1 MLKYYSLVYWGPARV
16 NSDKWHSP
24 NCGQIATVT
33 AKLTISDKHLQ
44 SLTPDVLKFRW
55 ATWDLPPTSWQG
67 LFITKLFKNW
77 RILIF
82 NLQVG
87 SCKYERTPVTWSQIT
102 PIKTHTYTG
111 LQIITTL
118 LRHFTLANFLLPFDN
133 FCRNP
138 TRSQPAGYK
147 NWPTGT
153 WLICSTCCF
162 PLKYSLPI

>member
-1 MLKYYSLVYWGPARV
+1 MNWQESFLP
-16 NSDKWHSP
+16 
-24 NCGQIATVT
+24 C
-33 AKLTISDKHLQ
+33 
-44 SLTPDVLKFRW
+44 
-55 ATWDLPPTSWQG
+55 PPTSWQG

-87 SCKYERTPVTWSQIT
+87 SCMYERTPVTWSQIT

-111 LQIITTL
+111 LQTIPTL

-153 WLICSTCCF
+153 FKINLQHMLF
-162 PLKYSLPI
+162 PLKVLSTNIKCFNSNSISLHSKHHLWFHKINHHLV